1 MWCIV
6 VGRWGGERA
15 GQMPGKDIHI
25 QYLSCF
31 VYAGLCIFTSGVN
44 KRSEIRSTLVE
55 LTIILKR

>member
-1 MWCIV
+1 
-6 VGRWGGERA
+6 
-15 GQMPGKDIHI
+15 MPGKDIHI